1 MDGCLFCKREINNKG
16 SLASHQKVCKLNPA
30 RVKFKRSPNAGKR
43 KGTPAWNKG
52 KTNVEIFGEER
63 AKEVNERISAGV
75 KRNCEETGSTWSKM
89 TDDQKS
95 KFRLS
100 HTQCINK
107 RYESGWMPKAGRCKK
122 IKFNSKIAGEVSL
135 DGTWELEVAK
145 YLDENDIEWR
155 RNTKRFEYKNEEDC
169 KSFYTPDFYILEHD
183 IFIEVKGYET
193 EKDRCKWRDFPNKIN
208 IFKSKE
214 LKKIKLNLDF
224 EQILKES
231 KLVGN

>member
-1 MDGCLFCKREINNKG
+1 
-16 SLASHQKVCKLNPA
+16 
-30 RVKFKRSPNAGKR
+30 
-43 KGTPAWNKG
+43 
-52 KTNVEIFGEER
+52 
-63 AKEVNERISAGV
+63 
-75 KRNCEETGSTWSKM
+75 
-89 TDDQKS
+89 
-95 KFRLS
+95 
-100 HTQCINK
+100 
-107 RYESGWMPKAGRCKK
+107 MPKAGRCKK